1 MERSVALEI
10 LRRCRL
16 WSGASEV
23 AVRGLL
29 DAAVIRDVDAGEVLA
44 EAGAPADS
52 FGVLL
57 AGEARVYHLGMDGR
71 RMDFEILK
79 ATEPL
84 AAIAAL
90 AGGRYPAFIETIGP
104 STVAWLPRSALF
116 GLLESEPRVAKTII
130 TDLASRLVAFSSQVQ
145 VLRLDVPSR
154 VAAHLLHL
162 ALSSGTRS
170 PDGVEVVLDRSKADI
185 AAAVGTVPETLSR
198 ALAKLAE
205 ESIIK
210 VDGQKI
216 TVLDVRSLAERGS
229 GWTKS

>member
-1 MERSVALEI
+1 
-10 LRRCRL
+10 
-16 WSGASEV
+16 
-23 AVRGLL
+23 
-29 DAAVIRDVDAGEVLA
+29 
-44 EAGAPADS
+44 
-52 FGVLL
+52 
-57 AGEARVYHLGMDGR
+57 
-71 RMDFEILK
+71 
-79 ATEPL
+79 
-84 AAIAAL
+84 
-90 AGGRYPAFIETIGP
+90 
-104 STVAWLPRSALF
+104 
-116 GLLESEPRVAKTII
+116 
-130 TDLASRLVAFSSQVQ
+130 
-145 VLRLDVPSR
+145 LRLDVPSR